1 MKPSCRAKPVL
12 LWPEVSSSLWG
23 RSGSINLLKGHAVQW
38 STCCYRE
45 CCRKWQDCHE
55 NLAVQMQKISL
66 ATLVIVLKK
75 VLIKHMYLLHSG
87 REVLLWAW
95 NTACINLLLCVRE
108 LVLNGVRTT
117 LAQGRRKAHFEARL
131 VTLFFFL
138 HHSFQI
144 AARTWRELFPQALQP
159 NVSTREA
166 WVNSRSSGYE
176 SDGKDSALSARSE
189 FKGIHGWTTKSRSLS
204 ACEGRMER
212 SVIMNC
218 SPLYAHF

>member
-1 MKPSCRAKPVL
+1 MSRLPWKFGSPDAKKPPDQPFSPHL
-12 LWPEVSSSLWG
+12 PPFT
-23 RSGSINLLKGHAVQW
+23 I
-38 STCCYRE
+38 
-45 CCRKWQDCHE
+45 
-55 NLAVQMQKISL
+55 
-66 ATLVIVLKK
+66 IVLKK

-87 REVLLWAW
+87 REDLWAW
-95 NTACINLLLCVRE
+95 NTACTNLSFCVRE
-108 LVLNGVRTT
+108 LVLNRVRTT
-117 LAQGRRKAHFEARL
+117 LALGRRKAHFEDRL

-159 NVSTREA
+159 DVSTREA

-189 FKGIHGWTTKSRSLS
+189 FKGIHGWTAKSRSLS
-204 ACEGRMER
+204 ACEGRMEH

-218 SPLYAHF
+218 SPLHAHFCM